1 MTTLEHYIKVVEDYQ
16 SEKIKNELPST
27 VDLRFCLTVA
37 NILLEEER
45 FNLDRKFDE
54 GWNQCLNNQNK

>member
-16 SEKIKNELPST
+16 SAKIRNDLPST
-27 VDLRFCLTVA
+27 EDLNFCLIAA